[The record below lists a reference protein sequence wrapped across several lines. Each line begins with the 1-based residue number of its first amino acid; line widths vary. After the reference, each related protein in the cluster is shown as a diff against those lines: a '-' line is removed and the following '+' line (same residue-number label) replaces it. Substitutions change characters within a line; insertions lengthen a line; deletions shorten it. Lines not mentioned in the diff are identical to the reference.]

1 MPVGAL
7 DSMGWLVPGAADFR
21 VMVSI
26 RYRGEGLLAVATAV
40 KRLLNLRKVQLMLL
54 ETMSP
59 AKPRGRRRAVS
70 PVAGESR
77 KFLPEVQGLRAVAV
91 LMVVAYHVWFG
102 RISGGVDIFLLI
114 SSFLLTGQFVRKLE
128 SGRALELGQY
138 WAHLFKRLLPL
149 IAVTLLAVLGA
160 ARLFLPSIAWSGVF
174 KQAWASLFYYQ
185 NWFLAAESVDYYAT
199 DHSLASPLQHFWSLS
214 IQGQIFILWPLI
226 FAGAALA
233 AKRWQ
238 LRIRPL
244 LVCSFG
250 TVFAL
255 SLVFSIVTTQ
265 TNQSFAYFDTRTRL
279 WEFALGSLLALALP
293 YLRFGRPVRI
303 VMGWVGVVAMLSCG
317 LILQVGQQFPGY
329 MALWPTLAAAF
340 IIVAGFTD
348 SPRGADRFLSWKP
361 LVKLGDSSYA
371 LYLFHWPILVIFLIV
386 SDQQQAG
393 PFSGL
398 VIIIVAM
405 VAAAMATKYIDTPLR
420 RNKWIEKKRRRAV
433 TVIAVCVLLVAAPL
447 TTWQSEVRAAAAAAS
462 AQVPSDNPGALTLL
476 PGYVDKASEGAV
488 VLPSLEGIAGDWPK
502 YAAKCE
508 GADAPEFEALAKD
521 CLQDGVLN
529 GSATEN
535 VVVVGNSHAEHLSG
549 AVRSMAEV
557 NNWKVTKLL
566 GRSCIFSA
574 DTSAQNERCR
584 TFNEEATQYILKM
597 KPDRIFTIATKTTES
612 TPDEELVPGYQDTIK
627 AFTDAGI
634 TVVGVRDNPRF
645 SNNMPRCA
653 DSNGQD
659 SAQCQIPLETV
670 MPPVS
675 PLENIGMDNA
685 GFFPVDMT
693 DLICP
698 EAMCR
703 PVVGNVYVYIDNN
716 HVSQTY
722 WNTMATD
729 FARRL
734 NVQRGWSR

>member
-1 MPVGAL
+1 
-7 DSMGWLVPGAADFR
+7 
-21 VMVSI
+21 
-26 RYRGEGLLAVATAV
+26 
-40 KRLLNLRKVQLMLL
+40 MLL
-54 ETMSP
+54 ETTAP
-59 AKPRGRRRAVS
+59 AKARGRRSAAL
-70 PVAGESR
+70 PAAGPAGKVR

-128 SGRALELGQY
+128 SGRALELPKY

-149 IAVTLLAVLGA
+149 IAVTLLLVLGA
-160 ARLFLPSIAWSGVF
+160 ARLFLPSIAWSGIF
-174 KQAWASLFYYQ
+174 KQTWASLFYYQ

-214 IQGQIFILWPLI
+214 IQGQIFILWPLL
-226 FAGAALA
+226 FALAALA
-233 AKRWQ
+233 AKRWR

-244 LVCSFG
+244 LMYGFG
-250 TVFAL
+250 AVFVV
-255 SLVFSIVTTQ
+255 SLIFSIITTQ
-265 TNQSFAYFDTRTRL
+265 TNQEFAYFDTRTRL
-279 WEFALGSLLALALP
+279 WEFALGSLLALTLP
-293 YLRFGRPVRI
+293 YLRLTRIARI

-348 SPRGADRFLSWKP
+348 SPHGADRFLSWKP

-371 LYLFHWPILVIFLIV
+371 LYLLHWPILVIFLMV
-386 SDQQQAG
+386 SDRQEAG
-393 PFSGL
+393 PFFGL
-398 VIIIVAM
+398 VIIIVSM
-405 VAAAMATKYIDTPLR
+405 VAAAMSTKYIDTPLR
-420 RNKWIEKKRRRAV
+420 RNKWIEQKRRRAV
-433 TVIAVCVLLVAAPL
+433 TVIAVCVVLVAAPL
-447 TTWQSEVRAAAAAAS
+447 TTWQSQIRATAAAAA

-476 PGYVDKASEGAV
+476 PGYVDKVSEDAA
-488 VLPSLEGIAGDWPK
+488 VLPALDGITGDWPK

-521 CLQDGVLN
+521 CLQDGVLD
-529 GSATEN
+529 GSATES
-535 VVVVGNSHAEHLSG
+535 VIVVGNSHAEHFSG
-549 AVRSMAEV
+549 AVRSMAEA

-574 DTSAQNERCR
+574 DTSAQNERCK
-584 TFNEEATQYILKM
+584 TFNDEATQYILKM
-597 KPDRIFTIATKTTES
+597 KPDRIVTIATKTTES
-612 TPDEELVPGYQDTIK
+612 TPDETLAPGYEDTIK
-627 AFTDAGI
+627 AFTDEDIA
-634 TVVGVRDNPRF
+634 VVGVRDNPRF
-645 SNNMPRCA
+645 TINMPWCA
-653 DSNGQD
+653 DSKGRD
-659 SAQCQIPLETV
+659 SEECQVPLETL

-675 PLENIGMDNA
+675 PLENVGAGNA
-685 GFFPVDMT
+685 LFFPMDMT

-698 EAMCR
+698 DAICR
-703 PVVGNVYVYIDNN
+703 PVIGNVHVYIDNN

-722 WNTMATD
+722 WNTMANE

-734 NVQRGWSR
+734 DVQRG